1 MCNKPPPTY
10 ICCAREYCN
19 EKQNLHDDDNSNND
33 VRQSTIV
40 IDRFDDSSWSSNLMD
55 LINLLLIS
63 GILQIAKLF
72 DTKHTIVMQP
82 FSNLVGVAN
91 FFIRQTDKL
100 SSYQHCYKN
109 VMYLRPWLYTIK

>member
-40 IDRFDDSSWSSNLMD
+40 IDRFDFLSFLGVIASNCQLRVVAHGTGVDRSLSNNNMG
-55 LINLLLIS
+55 S
-63 GILQIAKLF
+63 GKSLPRL
-72 DTKHTIVMQP
+72 
-82 FSNLVGVAN
+82 GYAN
-91 FFIRQTDKL
+91 FIWEAQG
-100 SSYQHCYKN
+100 
-109 VMYLRPWLYTIK
+109 